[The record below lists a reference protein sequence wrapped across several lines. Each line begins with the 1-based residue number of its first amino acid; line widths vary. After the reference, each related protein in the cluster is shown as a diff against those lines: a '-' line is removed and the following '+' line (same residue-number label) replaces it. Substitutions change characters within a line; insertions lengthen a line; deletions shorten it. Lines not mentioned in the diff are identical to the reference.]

1 MNRGF
6 LLVPTVVSV
15 FAIVFSCLAV
25 FLGRSLLYIRERR
38 RQIVCDGQS
47 VSNDFEDTRFDN
59 QQSGKMSLLVVLGSG
74 GHTAE
79 MLTLVNDVINSMK
92 RDIDITYA
100 HGSTDSHS
108 KAKAVKI
115 SMVTEAPGLMR
126 VTQVFKELP
135 RAREVG
141 QSWASSIWTS
151 LKTSVS
157 AAKLL
162 WDVRPHV
169 VLTNGPGTSA
179 IVGAIAFGLRTLR
192 PKRQACQIVYVESF
206 ARVES
211 LSMSGRLMY
220 LFADR
225 FVVQWSRLQV
235 QWPLSEYYGRL
246 C

>member
-1 MNRGF
+1 MRRGF

-15 FAIVFSCLAV
+15 FAVVFSCLAI
-25 FLGRSLLYIRERR
+25 FLSRSLLYIRERR
-38 RQIVCDGQS
+38 RQIVCNGQN
-47 VSNDFEDTRFDN
+47 VNNDFEDTRFEN
-59 QQSGKMSLLVVLGSG
+59 QQRCRMSLLVVLGSG

-79 MLTLVNDVINSMK
+79 MLTLVDDVISSLK
-92 RDIDITYA
+92 GDVDITYIY
-100 HGSTDSHS
+100 GSTDNHS
-108 KAKAVKI
+108 KAKAARV
-115 SMVTEAPGLMR
+115 SMATEAPGL
-126 VTQVFKELP
+126 VKVAQVFKALP

-179 IVGAIAFGLRTLR
+179 IVGAIAFGLRTLW
-192 PKRQACQIVYVESF
+192 PKRQACQVVYVESF
-206 ARVES
+206 ARVET

-225 FVVQWSRLQV
+225 FVVQWSQLQV
-235 QWPLSEYYGRL
+235 RWPLSEYYGRL